1 MGGRNLEGSTMMDRR
16 TLAAS
21 VLTAAVGLAAAA
33 TVPASAQQQMTKEQM
48 TKEQMMQAQQ
58 SNMKRMAADH
68 LDKCYGINAVARN
81 DCAAGAH
88 SCAGQATQ
96 AHDPNSFVLLPA
108 GDCAKIA
115 GGSLKPA

>member
-1 MGGRNLEGSTMMDRR
+1 MDRR

-21 VLTAAVGLAAAA
+21 VLTAAVGLAATALA
-33 TVPASAQQQMTKEQM
+33 VPASAQMMTKD
-48 TKEQMMQAQQ
+48 QMMQMQQ
-58 SNMKRMAADH
+58 SNMKRMAAAH
-68 LDKCYGINAVARN
+68 LDKCYGINALARN

-96 AHDPNSFVLLPA
+96 AHDPNSFVLLPG